1 MKIVPYQRNFCSFFK
16 KKKKQVTVED
26 PKTGDE
32 VIFPC
37 QRWFS
42 TNDGDGKIS
51 RELVRDDKVEVEIS
65 VSQGNGSS
73 S

>member
-1 MKIVPYQRNFCSFFK
+1 MKIVPYQRNFCSFLT
-16 KKKKQVTVED
+16 KQVTVED
-26 PKTGDE
+26 SKTGE
-32 VIFPC
+32 EAIFSC

-51 RELVRDDKVEVEIS
+51 RELVRDEKVEVTIN
-65 VSQGNGSS
+65 VSQGNDSS